1 MSSQSSIR
9 ASVNVVG
16 SSPAMHAPPDPQGSP
31 TRRRRVAWIES
42 CRFTALARRPA
53 SVPTRALGVRRL
65 PSLALALVLAA
76 ESPAVLAQ
84 GSLDQSAAARS
95 PQCGVVLSAA
105 PKPQPLTQVLARI
118 AAVEPF
124 RIEYW
129 AKEDPMVR
137 QPAGAPVDVIA
148 GLAQSGNVMVR
159 YAKDPRCPGRWRVDT
174 VWVVPSGHAH
184 PSPAASPG
192 SKRESSE
199 RAAADRIATEQGLST
214 YLRAHGL
221 GGKPA
226 PASAPEASAP

>member
-1 MSSQSSIR
+1 
-9 ASVNVVG
+9 
-16 SSPAMHAPPDPQGSP
+16 MHGPPDPQGSP
-31 TRRRRVAWIES
+31 TRRGLVAWSES
-42 CRFTALARRPA
+42 RRFTAVARPA
-53 SVPTRALGVRRL
+53 SVPTRALCVRRL

-76 ESPAVLAQ
+76 ESPAGLAQ
-84 GSLDQSAAARS
+84 GSLDQGAAARS

-105 PKPQPLTQVLARI
+105 PMPQPLTQVLARI

-137 QPAGAPVDVIA
+137 HPGGAPVDVIA

-174 VWVVPSGHAH
+174 VWVVPSGHAS

-192 SKRESSE
+192 PKRENSE

-214 YLRAHGL
+214 YLRAHGQ

-226 PASAPEASAP
+226 PASAPEASGP